1 MPVDT
6 ALPMTRIPFVELRF
20 PPEGRSQA
28 EIQSR
33 LRRHYQRL
41 RAIREGIDPPM
52 KADGRSMKQAAWTV
66 WMTLIS
72 PGPRGNASS
81 AAPPVWQRDQRPSP
95 ASSTSP
101 GKTARGWEV
110 FHEGAKLIRIP
121 SEHRA
126 DEIAAEIHADMSWMA
141 RATETPRRM

>member
-20 PPEGRSQA
+20 PPEGPSQA

-41 RAIREGIDPPM
+41 RARRDGIDPPM
-52 KADGRSMKQAAWTV
+52 RADGRSMKQAGWTV

-101 GKTARGWEV
+101 GKTARGLRYSV
-110 FHEGAKLIRIP
+110 KGQRLIRIP